1 LAEFIFGSGCVM
13 SRVVK
18 RSASQVIKI
27 SRPRRNVS
35 SSVRSF
41 SAFPARREATFGVT
55 MGAWIKLVGWRMV
68 ARLDNGHAQLLTRAG
83 PDWTGN
89 YQSVTNL
96 NVKTAYRT
104 LPLE

>member
-1 LAEFIFGSGCVM
+1 
-13 SRVVK
+13 
-18 RSASQVIKI
+18 
-27 SRPRRNVS
+27 
-35 SSVRSF
+35 
-41 SAFPARREATFGVT
+41 

-83 PDWTGN
+83 LDWTGN

>member
-1 LAEFIFGSGCVM
+1 M

-27 SRPRRNVS
+27 SRSRRNVS

-83 PDWTGN
+83 LDWTGN
-89 YQSVTNL
+89 YQKRHEPQCEDGLSYVAVGVGLTGL
-96 NVKTAYRT
+96 
-104 LPLE
+104 